1 MGHAIVRAPATTERY
16 RRGDSFGIPGK
27 QVDGMDVIAV
37 KEAGEKAAQWCR
49 AGKGPFIL
57 EMETYRYRGHSMSDP
72 AKYRD
77 KEEVSKV
84 RKESD
89 PIDNLRDKLISGK
102 VADEAALK
110 KIDKDIKAVV
120 TAAAEFAQQSPE
132 PDPSELYTDI
142 LVDV

>member
-1 MGHAIVRAPATTERY
+1 MG
-16 RRGDSFGIPGK
+16 
-27 QVDGMDVIAV
+27 
-37 KEAGEKAAQWCR
+37 
-49 AGKGPFIL
+49 
-57 EMETYRYRGHSMSDP
+57 TYRYRGHSMSDP

-77 KEEVSKV
+77 KEEVAKV

-102 VADEAALK
+102 IADETALK
-110 KIDKDIKAVV
+110 EIDKDIKAVV
-120 TAAAEFAQQSPE
+120 TAAAEFAQQSQE